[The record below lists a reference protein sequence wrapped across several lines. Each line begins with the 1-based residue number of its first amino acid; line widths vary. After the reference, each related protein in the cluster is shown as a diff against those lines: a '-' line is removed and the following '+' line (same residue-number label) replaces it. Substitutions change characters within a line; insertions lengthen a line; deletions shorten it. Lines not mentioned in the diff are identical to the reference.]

1 MLEFIKSWS
10 VNIVVLVMFIVISE
24 MLLPKGRMKKYA
36 NLVTGTILVIAVI
49 EPVTGLFGKPFDFS
63 HSQAAA
69 SGRIDKKEIEA
80 ASLLLEEE
88 QIKQTIRLYRDR
100 LIEQIEYQAQEVEG
114 VKDVKADVIINE
126 DFNSPSFGEIKRIY
140 IEAEVSG
147 EPEGRSGQDDRGG
160 STATSGGRSA
170 SGGKPDTVSIPGI
183 REVDRIKIGDLSIMQ
198 AEQLIDK
205 RVEERLS
212 ERITNVFGVSRE
224 HIIITQVA
232 G

>member
-1 MLEFIKSWS
+1 MLEFIRNWT
-10 VNIVVLVMFIVISE
+10 VNIVVLVMFIVITE

-147 EPEGRSGQDDRGG
+147 EPEGRSGG
-160 STATSGGRSA
+160 SGAGRH
-170 SGGKPDTVSIPGI
+170 GNQRRKVRRQRKPDMSAFPVSW
-183 REVDRIKIGDLSIMQ
+183 EVDRTKIRAWSI
-198 AEQLIDK
+198 
-205 RVEERLS
+205 RGRPNS
-212 ERITNVFGVSRE
+212 
-224 HIIITQVA
+224 
-232 G
+232 